1 MPAQNDKKM
10 KFTTK
15 LQLKKDKPEE
25 KYSYPVLTQH
35 SYNVE
40 VKGENTK
47 FSLNQAAMIAFG
59 FTPDTTNV
67 NKINWGIDE
76 ETGDLMLANTKGLI
90 QSKFSQITAGNTFS
104 NQAFLDKLVKEFS
117 IDPLQV
123 HEFKLNLQ
131 PDENDF
137 MVATMELISENA
149 LANDDELENN
159 IDKFNYALKEVQKEV
174 EENIF

>member
-1 MPAQNDKKM
+1 M

-15 LQLKKDKPEE
+15 LLVRKDKPEE

-47 FSLNQAAMIAFG
+47 FSLNQAAMVEFG
-59 FTPDTTNV
+59 FTPDTANV

-76 ETGDLMLANTKGLI
+76 ETGDLMLANTKGLVK
-90 QSKFSQITAGNTFS
+90 SKLSQITANNTFS
-104 NQAFLDKLVKEFS
+104 NQSFLDKLVNKFTV
-117 IDPLQV
+117 DPLQV

-137 MVATMELISENA
+137 IVATMELISEEV
-149 LANDDELENN
+149 LATDDELEDN
-159 IDKFNYALKEVQKEV
+159 IDKFNDALKEIKKEV
-174 EENIF
+174 TENIW

>member
-1 MPAQNDKKM
+1 M

-15 LQLKKDKPEE
+15 LLVRKDKPEE

-47 FSLNQAAMIAFG
+47 FSLNQAAMVEFG
-59 FTPDTTNV
+59 FTPDIANV

-76 ETGDLMLANTKGLI
+76 ETGDLMLANTKGLVR
-90 QSKFSQITAGNTFS
+90 SKLSQITANNTFS
-104 NQAFLDKLVKEFS
+104 NQSFLDKLVNKFTV
-117 IDPLQV
+117 DPLQV

-131 PDENDF
+131 
-137 MVATMELISENA
+137 
-149 LANDDELENN
+149 
-159 IDKFNYALKEVQKEV
+159 
-174 EENIF
+174 

>member
-1 MPAQNDKKM
+1 M

-25 KYSYPVLTQH
+25 KYPYPVLTQH

-40 VKGENTK
+40 IKGENTK
-47 FSLNQAAMIAFG
+47 FSLNQAAMVEFG
-59 FTPDTTNV
+59 FTPDTANV

-76 ETGDLMLANTKGLI
+76 ETGDLMLANTKGLVR
-90 QSKFSQITAGNTFS
+90 SKLSQITANNTFS
-104 NQAFLDKLVKEFS
+104 NQSFLDRLVNKFTV
-117 IDPLQV
+117 DPLQV

-137 MVATMELISENA
+137 IVATMELISEEV
-149 LANDDELENN
+149 LANDDELEAN
-159 IDKFNYALKEVQKEV
+159 IDKFNEGLKDIQKEA
-174 EENIF
+174 EQTIW